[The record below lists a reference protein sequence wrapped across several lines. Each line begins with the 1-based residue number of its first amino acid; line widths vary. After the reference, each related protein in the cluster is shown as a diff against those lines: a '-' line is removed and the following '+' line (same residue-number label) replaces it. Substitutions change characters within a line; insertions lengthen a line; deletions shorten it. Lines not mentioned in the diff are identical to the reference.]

1 MQHSYILEVN
11 PPPCAGTFAQFI
23 ASLPNWE
30 MELLQHV
37 ELEADPF
44 SVAVA
49 LERGVRGVS
58 DGSEWHQ
65 IQGSFGWTMSTDIGE
80 RCAYGMGPA
89 RSASP
94 HAYRSESYGLLSLLC
109 FLRRLAEFTGKHGK
123 WFGTLATDS
132 QSLID
137 TVLQKQ
143 PRDVSG
149 HPTGLS
155 HDVRRAVCTS
165 PLDPLIPEWDII
177 RGIQILLTEM
187 PDIHLQHVK
196 GHQDRDTPYTR
207 LPLLAQLNVDADA
220 QASRYQRD
228 FGSFQPEVLLSEWA
242 GVHLEFPT
250 GTITAHYDAAI
261 RYQATAPALEE
272 HMRERYAWT
281 EQTMSVINWNAH
293 GKAMHRHLNKRTHL
307 VKLVHGLLPTNA
319 RIHRHDTRR
328 HRCPSCQRDP
338 ESWQHI
344 LRCPSAPHTKW
355 RKAMIQTVEKK
366 CTDLRTMPSLK
377 ALLLQALREWLQYSS
392 DDETPYQLQAP
403 SKATSAIR
411 RLVFQQNAI
420 GWEHLF
426 LGRFS
431 SEWSSLQDEYYAR
444 QAHLT
449 DTKRQTGL
457 RWQTAIISTVWTQW
471 FLLWEVRNKSLH
483 GADVQAKAQAERRE
497 VERMLV
503 DIYDVRNQM
512 EPSVQKLL
520 CRDITE
526 QFAKPVTYNKN
537 WIAVYGPLAKQS
549 IKRAKA
555 RAIQGV
561 KSLQHYFT
569 VKK

>member
-1 MQHSYILEVN
+1 
-11 PPPCAGTFAQFI
+11 
-23 ASLPNWE
+23 

-49 LERGVRGVS
+49 LEHGVRGVS
-58 DGSEWHQ
+58 DGSDWHQ
-65 IQGSFGWTMSTDIGE
+65 IQCSFGWTMSTDIGE
-80 RCAYGMGPA
+80 RCACGMGPA

-94 HAYRSESYGLLSLLC
+94 HAYRLDSYGLLSLLC

-137 TVLQKQ
+137 TVLQRQ
-143 PRDVSG
+143 PRDASG
-149 HPTGLS
+149 PATGQS
-155 HDVRRAVCTS
+155 QDVRSSVCTF
-165 PLDPLIPEWDII
+165 PLDPLIPEWDMI

-187 PDIHLQHVK
+187 PEIHLQHVK
-196 GHQDRDTPYTR
+196 GHQARNTPYTR

-220 QASRYQRD
+220 QASRYQRV

-272 HMRERYAWT
+272 HMRYSWT
-281 EQTMSVINWNAH
+281 AQTMSVINWNAH
-293 GKAMHRHLNKRTHL
+293 DKAMHRHLNKRTHL

-319 RIHRHDTRR
+319 RIHRQDTRR
-328 HRCPSCQRDP
+328 NRCPSCQRDP
-338 ESWQHI
+338 EYWQHI
-344 LRCPSAPHTKW
+344 LRCPSASHTKW
-355 RKAMIQTVEKK
+355 RTAMIQTVEKQ

-392 DDETPYQLQAP
+392 DDDTPYQLQAP
-403 SKATSAIR
+403 STATVAIR

-449 DTKRQTGL
+449 DTKRRTGL

-471 FLLWEVRNKSLH
+471 FLLWEVCNKSFY
-483 GADVQAKAQAERRE
+483 GADAQAKAHAERRE
-497 VERMLV
+497 VERLLV

-526 QFAKPVTYNKN
+526 HFVKPVTYNKN
-537 WIAVYGPLAKQS
+537 WLAVYGPLAKQS

-561 KSLQHYFT
+561 KSLQHFFAS
-569 VKK
+569 KK